1 MSQRIWLTGSR
12 GFVGKAVA
20 AQFLQAGVQLWG
32 CTNQAIPD
40 ARLGQGENPL
50 VKVNYLDAEDI
61 KAKVSQFGTPDL
73 FIHSGWAAMDKPESA
88 LHTEENVQAG
98 RTLINTLFSL
108 GLKTFLFV
116 GSMNEYG
123 ARTGALSESME
134 PEGRLTSYAKAKCEV
149 AAIGFQAA
157 KTFGKTF
164 LHART
169 FYVYGAGQRPGSLI
183 NDLYQASLTGTEVS
197 LSPCEH
203 YRDYIHVSE
212 VAEGLRRLSSLGES
226 ATVNLGSG
234 TVVQVRDFVFQLW
247 KALGGDNGKLKFGA
261 RKVGWDEPEQPRSYA
276 DLTRLK
282 QLTNW
287 SPSLTLEQGVN
298 RTVDD
303 LRRAGNRR

>member
-12 GFVGKAVA
+12 GFVGRVVAVGF
-20 AQFLQAGVQLWG
+20 QQAGAQLWG
-32 CTNQAIPD
+32 CTNQAVPD
-40 ARLGQGENPL
+40 APSGPNEKPI
-50 VKVNYLDAEDI
+50 VKLDYLDPEDI
-61 KAKVSQFGTPDL
+61 KAKVRHFGMPDL
-73 FIHSGWAAMDKPESA
+73 FIHSAWAAMDKPESP
-88 LHTEENVQAG
+88 LHLEENVRAS
-98 RTLINTLFSL
+98 RTLINTLFSQ
-108 GLKTFLFV
+108 GLKTFLFI

-123 ARTGALSESME
+123 ARTGALAEGME
-134 PEGRLTSYAKAKCEV
+134 PEGRLTNYAKAKREA
-149 AAIGFQAA
+149 AAIGFEAA

-183 NDLYQASLTGTEVS
+183 NDLYQASLSGTEVN

-212 VAEGLRRLSSLGES
+212 VAEGLRRLGELRES

-234 TVVQVRDFVFQLW
+234 AVVQVRDFVLLLW
-247 KALGGDNGKLKFGA
+247 QALGGDNGKLKFGA

-287 SPSLTLEQGVN
+287 VPSLSLQQGVS
-298 RTVDD
+298 RTVEA
-303 LRRAGNRR
+303 LRRAGNGC

>member
-12 GFVGKAVA
+12 GFVGRAVA
-20 AQFLQAGVQLWG
+20 AAFQQAGTQLWG
-32 CTNQAIPD
+32 CTNHAVPD
-40 ARLGQGENPL
+40 APPGPGENPF
-50 VKVNYLDAEDI
+50 VQINYLDPEDI
-61 KAKVSQFGTPDL
+61 KAKVRHFGMPEL
-73 FIHSGWAAMDKPESA
+73 FVHSGWAAMDKPESP
-88 LHTEENVQAG
+88 LQLEENVQAG
-98 RTLINTLFSL
+98 RTLITTLFSQ
-108 GLKTFLFV
+108 GLKTFLFI

-134 PEGRLTSYAKAKCEV
+134 PEGRLTNYAKAKREV

-183 NDLYQASLTGTEVS
+183 NDLYQASLTGAEVS

-212 VAEGLRRLSSLGES
+212 VAEGLRRLSALRQS

-234 TVVQVRDFVFQLW
+234 TVVQVRDFVLLLW
-247 KALGGDNGKLKFGA
+247 KAFGGDSRKLKFGA
-261 RKVGWDEPEQPRSYA
+261 RKVGWDEPEQPKSYA

-282 QLTNW
+282 QLTGW
-287 SPSLTLEQGVN
+287 TPSLTLEQGVT
-298 RTVDD
+298 RTVED
-303 LRRAGNRR
+303 LRRIRR